1 MWDEKK
7 FFEDYVEESEKIKP
21 DDRFVEQ
28 LKNMAAQEERKKKP
42 IPMMKYAA
50 IAASFVL
57 CIGLGGVVWHNQS
70 KTAEDKNAE
79 ISMGIQAG
87 NSLLEEEGQ
96 FSDGEQASDEK
107 SASDEEQTSEEQQF
121 SEKSEEREPLT
132 DALNSMKQGVT
143 VRDEAGNEVSQ
154 SEQEELWNLLK
165 NAEETEQPEDAVKE
179 ASYFLEGEQNIEV
192 TVYVD
197 GFVQIDGNW
206 YR

>member
-42 IPMMKYAA
+42 IPVMKYAA

-79 ISMGIQAG
+79 ISMEIQAG
-87 NSLLEEEGQ
+87 NSALEEEGQ
-96 FSDGEQASDEK
+96 FSD
-107 SASDEEQTSEEQQF
+107 EEQQF

-132 DALNSMKQGVT
+132 DALNSMKQGVI

-179 ASYFLEGEQNIEV
+179 ASYFLEGEQTIEV

>member
-42 IPMMKYAA
+42 IPVMKYAA

-70 KTAEDKNAE
+70 KTAEDKKSE
-79 ISMGIQAG
+79 ISLGIQAG
-87 NSLLEEEGQ
+87 NSSLEEERQ
-96 FSDGEQASDEK
+96 F
-107 SASDEEQTSEEQQF
+107 SDEEQTSEEQRF

-132 DALNSMKQGVT
+132 DALNSMKQGVI

-179 ASYFLEGEQNIEV
+179 ASYFLEGEQTIEV